1 MLGAI
6 LRFGGKKMNGEER
19 TKNETERLETR
30 WISSEFGRR
39 KMKENKREK
48 SRKRVES
55 EHERNDDGK
64 RGNEN

>member
-1 MLGAI
+1 
-6 LRFGGKKMNGEER
+6 MNGEER

-64 RGNEN
+64 RGNDN